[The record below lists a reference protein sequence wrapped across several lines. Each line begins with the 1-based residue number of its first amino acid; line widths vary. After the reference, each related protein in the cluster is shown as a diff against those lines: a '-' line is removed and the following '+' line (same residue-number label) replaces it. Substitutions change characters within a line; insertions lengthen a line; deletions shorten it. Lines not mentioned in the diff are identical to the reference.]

1 MKSRCSRVLKGVCV
15 CVMFLWMFNVHMDVV
30 VREIMLAEEG
40 KEKNDIRNYRKRLP
54 GNESKCDMM
63 VISPVP

>member
-1 MKSRCSRVLKGVCV
+1 M